1 MADKPMVIL
10 SHEPIHS
17 QIFDTSL
24 PAAHG
29 CSISFV
35 GVVRDNNE
43 GQAVQWVQYTAHQS
57 LAVLT
62 LEKIIQ
68 EAKEQWGEQINCA
81 IAHRLGQLL
90 VGDISVVISVSSAH
104 RDESYQV
111 SRFLIEQ
118 LKLRVPIWKKES
130 YQSGECSWLPGQPLL
145 MSAHSN

>member
-1 MADKPMVIL
+1 MVIL
-10 SHEPIHS
+10 THEPIHS
-17 QIFDTSL
+17 QMFDSGL

-43 GQAVQWVQYTAHQS
+43 GQTVQWVQYSAHQS

-62 LEKIIQ
+62 LENIIQ

-81 IAHRLGQLL
+81 IAHRLGQLW
-90 VGDISVVISVSSAH
+90 VGDISVVIFVSSAH

-130 YQSGECSWLPGQPLL
+130 YQSGDVSWLPGQALL
-145 MSAHSN
+145 PSAQSN

>member
-1 MADKPMVIL
+1 MVIL

-17 QIFDTSL
+17 QMFDSVL

-43 GQAVQWVQYTAHQS
+43 GQAVQWVQYSAHQS

-68 EAKEQWGEQINCA
+68 EAKEQWGQQIHCA
-81 IAHRLGQLL
+81 IAHRLGQLW
-90 VGDISVVISVSSAH
+90 VGDISVLINVSSAH

-130 YQSGECSWLPGQPLL
+130 YQSGEVNWLSGQALL
-145 MSAHSN
+145 PSAQSN